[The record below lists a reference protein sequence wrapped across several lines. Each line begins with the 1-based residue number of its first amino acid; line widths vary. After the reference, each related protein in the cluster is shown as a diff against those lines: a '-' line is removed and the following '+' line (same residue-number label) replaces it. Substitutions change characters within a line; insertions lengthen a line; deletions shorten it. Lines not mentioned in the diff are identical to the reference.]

1 MVLTAMVERVIL
13 LLFIL
18 GRGGPTTVDF
28 DTYAQCE
35 AARPQLVAIY
45 QDMTG
50 NEVFARCVALK
61 LPAK

>member
-1 MVLTAMVERVIL
+1 MLVERVIL
-13 LLFIL
+13 LLFVL
-18 GRGGPTTVDF
+18 GRGGPATVDF
-28 DTYAQCE
+28 DTFAQCE
-35 AARPQLVAIY
+35 AARPQLVAVY

>member
-1 MVLTAMVERVIL
+1 MVERVIL

-28 DTYAQCE
+28 DNLVQCE
-35 AARPQLVAIY
+35 AARPQLAAVY
-45 QDMTG
+45 QEMTG

>member
-1 MVLTAMVERVIL
+1 MTGMLVERVIL

-28 DTYAQCE
+28 DSFAQCE
-35 AARPQLVAIY
+35 AARPQLVAVY